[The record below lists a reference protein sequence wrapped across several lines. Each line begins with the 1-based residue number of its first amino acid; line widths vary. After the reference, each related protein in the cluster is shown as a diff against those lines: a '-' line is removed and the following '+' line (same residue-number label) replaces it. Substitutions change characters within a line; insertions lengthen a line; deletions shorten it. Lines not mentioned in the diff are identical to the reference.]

1 MAFSAAALA
10 LALTARAALQV
21 PSPAPPH
28 FPAGT
33 RLIRL
38 DVSVVDRQGRPVAGL
53 KPGDFEVKEEG
64 RDVDVSYFQAVEEA
78 APDAATAAMAP
89 EPDLRPANRI
99 VILVDARTMSPA
111 QLHRAREAVVGYLAQ
126 AHDGEWLRLANLA
139 TAEVWDGHLP
149 EARPTL
155 RAAAR
160 ALRTQASPWSS
171 SLAPDDTPISDQAE
185 TPAGGGQPS
194 QAETSGQFLS
204 TFARSAD
211 LLGTLDA
218 LLTELQGVPGRKALV
233 LVSPGF
239 PQVRGLDQRL
249 QRVATLA
256 REASTAVYYVDVTGL
271 DGLLPEP
278 GQPLKPAFEG
288 AWLRSGGAQDLA
300 EATGGFTSRFDNALL
315 PALSRVSAE
324 MRTYYVL
331 GYVPEE
337 AAARGRFR
345 RVDVRVKMKGVSA
358 RTKKGYLDPR

>member
-21 PSPAPPH
+21 PSPAPPQ

-64 RDVDVSYFQAVEEA
+64 RGVDVSYFQAVEEA
-78 APDAATAAMAP
+78 APDAATVAP
-89 EPDLRPANRI
+89 EADLPPANRI

-126 AHDGEWLRLANLA
+126 ARDGEWLRLANLA

-160 ALRTQASPWSS
+160 ALRTRASPWSS
-171 SLAPDDTPISDQAE
+171 SLSPDDTPIMDQSE
-185 TPAGGGQPS
+185 TPAMGGQPS

-204 TFARSAD
+204 TFAQSTG

-239 PQVRGLDQRL
+239 PQMRGLDHRL

-278 GQPLKPAFEG
+278 GQSLKPAFEG

-331 GYVPEE
+331 GYVPED
-337 AAARGRFR
+337 AAGRGRFR